1 MARPKSDY
9 PTPGELEVL
18 RILWDR
24 GRCTVRQVLEVL
36 NQGRQRHY
44 TSVMSLMNVMTDKGL
59 LSRQAQGRAF
69 LYRPEIS
76 RQRASGQLLE
86 DLLGRAFEGSAR
98 ALVARLLDHSRP
110 SPEELEEIRQM
121 IDRYGQEGGED

>member
-24 GRCTVRQVLEVL
+24 GPSTVRQVLEVL
-36 NQGRQRHY
+36 NQRRQRHY
-44 TSVMSLMNVMTDKGL
+44 TSVMSLMNVMADKGL
-59 LSRQAQGRAF
+59 LSHQAQGRAF

-76 RQRASGQLLE
+76 HQRASGQLLE

-98 ALVARLLDHSRP
+98 ALVARLLDHWRP
-110 SPEELEEIRQM
+110 SPEELEEIRGM
-121 IDRYGQEGGED
+121 IDQYTQEGGQD